1 MLFHRVDDLVSFG
14 YMDSNFKAG
23 KEEKKPTPR
32 YLFTLSRGAIS
43 QRSIKYSCIVDS
55 TMEVEYVAVSKASKE
70 EAQNHMFLM
79 ELGMVPN
86 MYKPLVIIC
95 DNNGVIS

>member
-32 YLFTLSRGAIS
+32 YLFTYLEELYLRGVLS
-43 QRSIKYSCIVDS
+43 
-55 TMEVEYVAVSKASKE
+55 T
-70 EAQNHMFLM
+70 
-79 ELGMVPN
+79 
-86 MYKPLVIIC
+86 LVLLTLPWK
-95 DNNGVIS
+95 